1 MEDAKHA
8 LSYKVLREHS
18 GVTTNTECYKEGI
31 EKEVPLELS
40 LEGELLEKAKLE
52 KKTSNLRLKKDKT
65 LKGGDTSMFGK

>member
-40 LEGELLEKAKLE
+40 LEGEEL
-52 KKTSNLRLKKDKT
+52 
-65 LKGGDTSMFGK
+65 